1 MENLFLCTLTAL
13 DKQGNC
19 KKDPTETQEDK
30 VVV

>member
-1 MENLFLCTLTAL
+1 MKNLVLCNLTAL

-19 KKDPTETQEDK
+19 KKDPTETQGDK